1 MVMPHRSSS
10 SGMQSIR
17 RELQRRRPKHLA
29 PKSSVAMKPSAPPP
43 PRESARCTGREPRPL
58 PPRLEVS
65 SSTASK
71 SPPGSAATHAPRPR
85 RRSSPRPT
93 VFSPSTPLPASSAP
107 SSGGSACLST
117 LGADEHLRPGTEV
130 GVRTRTTTLK
140 TGEALVL
147 WLRAMIVSPIHG
159 GYEVVYDGNWPPG
172 DPYGTVQVPRRHI
185 RMIKPSPPPTTPPP
199 SLPPFS
205 ASATTAT
212 VAAARKKEMRPQPR
226 PTTAGKSLRLI
237 RRGLLPEM
245 ERQARAD
252 LHGY

>member
-1 MVMPHRSSS
+1 
-10 SGMQSIR
+10 MQSIR

-93 VFSPSTPLPASSAP
+93 VFSPSTPLPASCAP

-185 RMIKPSPPPTTPPP
+185 RMRHQPERLRHHRHRGRRAEEGDASPAEADHGGEEPAPHP
-199 SLPPFS
+199 
-205 ASATTAT
+205 
-212 VAAARKKEMRPQPR
+212 PR
-226 PTTAGKSLRLI
+226 PLAGD
-237 RRGLLPEM
+237 GTP
-245 ERQARAD
+245 
-252 LHGY
+252 GPG